1 MSEHPTEQGQRHSG
15 TEGNLQVNQA
25 ATVLIAGGT
34 GLIGQRLKQLFE
46 KKGYTVL
53 VLTRRP
59 KANHEVFWDP
69 SNGKIDLEKLAAVQ
83 CIINLCG
90 ENIGAARWTASRK
103 AALIKSRVEPAVFL
117 ASILDKLP
125 ALNYYIGA
133 SGVNCYAA
141 EPGVVYHESAP
152 YGPDFLSTVVQA
164 WEKAHQEILKQVKGS
179 VLRIAMVLTPQ
190 GGALAAMKR
199 PIAMGIGSA
208 IGSGEQMSP
217 WIHID
222 DLCELMIFSFEKQLE
237 GTYNALAA
245 NNSNS
250 DLTKTIAQ
258 LLHKPLW
265 APKVPAFAL
274 KLLLG
279 ERAFLVLTN
288 LKASN
293 QKLIQT
299 GFSFKYPD
307 LKQALKPL
315 LTKS

>member
-1 MSEHPTEQGQRHSG
+1 M
-15 TEGNLQVNQA
+15 
-25 ATVLIAGGT
+25 
-34 GLIGQRLKQLFE
+34 
-46 KKGYTVL
+46 
-53 VLTRRP
+53 VLTRHP
-59 KANHEVFWDP
+59 KASHEVFWNP
-69 SNGKIDLEKLAAVQ
+69 SEQQIDIEKLTAVQ

-90 ENIGAARWTASRK
+90 ENIGAARWTTERK
-103 AALIKSRVEPAVFL
+103 AALIKSRVEPAEFL
-117 ASILDKLP
+117 ASILNRLP
-125 ALNYYIGA
+125 ALNYYVGA

-141 EPGVVYHESAP
+141 ETGVVYHESAP
-152 YGPDFLSTVVQA
+152 YGQDFLSRVVQE
-164 WEKAHQEILKQVKGS
+164 WEKAHREVLNKVKGS
-179 VLRIAMVLTPQ
+179 VLRIAMVLSAQ

-199 PIAMGIGSA
+199 PIEFGFGSA
-208 IGSGEQMSP
+208 IGSGQQMSP

-222 DLCELMIFSFEKQLE
+222 DLCELMVFALEQQLE
-237 GTYNALAA
+237 GTFNALAA
-245 NNSNS
+245 NSSNL
-250 DLTKTIAQ
+250 DLTQNIAQ

-279 ERAFLVLTN
+279 ERAFLVLTD

-293 QKLIQT
+293 QKLIHT

>member
-1 MSEHPTEQGQRHSG
+1 VSEHSTEQGQRHSG
-15 TEGNLQVNQA
+15 IEGDLQVKQKA
-25 ATVLIAGGT
+25 SVLIAGGT
-34 GLIGQRLKQLFE
+34 GLIGQRLKQLLE
-46 KKGYTVL
+46 NKGHTVL

-69 SNGKIDLEKLAAVQ
+69 SQQQIDIEKLRTVQ

-103 AALIKSRVEPAVFL
+103 AVLIKSRVEPAEFL
-117 ASILDKLP
+117 ASMLDKFP
-125 ALNYYIGA
+125 SLNYYIGA

-141 EPGVVYHESAP
+141 ETGVVYHESAP
-152 YGPDFLSTVVQA
+152 YGKDFLSDVVQE
-164 WEKAHQEILKQVKGS
+164 WEKAHQEVLNKVRGS
-179 VLRIAMVLTPQ
+179 VLRIAMVLSAQ

-199 PIAMGIGSA
+199 PIALGIGSA
-208 IGSGEQMSP
+208 IGSGQQISP

-222 DLCELMIFSFEKQLE
+222 DLCELMVFALEQQLE

-245 NNSNS
+245 NNSNLE
-250 DLTKTIAQ
+250 LTQNIAQ

-265 APKVPAFAL
+265 APKVPAIAL

-279 ERAFLVLTN
+279 ERAFLVLTD

-293 QKLIQT
+293 QKIIQA